1 MNPDPLRYGL
11 FLTIGMEKK
20 GWRRQ
25 IAIISDG
32 SPQKAHKKV
41 TVLTI
46 EAFPN
51 PTPREI
57 ILEWFERMK
66 VERPWEQLML
76 IKTKS
81 ANDA

>member
-20 GWRRQ
+20 DLRRQ
-25 IAIISDG
+25 IAVISDG
-32 SPQKAHKKV
+32 SPQKGHKKV
-41 TVLTI
+41 TVLTL

-51 PTPREI
+51 AAPREV

-66 VERPWEQLML
+66 VERPWEQSIWL
-76 IKTKS
+76 KNNPT
-81 ANDA
+81 NDA